1 MSFERAKF
9 EVIQKSTKKFQRI
22 TPETKNSILK
32 DIETFNFSRMID
44 ELVKNILEGKFE
56 TKDISSMMI
65 IISELHQIYEQF
77 TPKFLENLKKF
88 VEESRI
94 ETSKGFKNEEE
105 EEKKMNRRKA
115 LTSLA
120 IETYLYGIDNS
131 FNNSIKFIFSSLVSP
146 KNTKEQ
152 FFTEFPMLV
161 FIMKTYGFFLFK
173 IKSKK
178 FKEYIEKNN
187 LEKEFEIETPHDE
200 KINKFFA
207 DKLNEFYTKK
217 ILVYL
222 EQEHTTLNE
231 LEQSNFESAGIA
243 SNLRSTSNQSNP
255 SPKNNSNNPNSSN
268 ENNNGE
274 NTNKEVPVDI
284 NKYTKIRNNYL
295 KYIDYINKFANTMNF
310 EVPELASEKT
320 LRYEHQ
326 KKAETR
332 SEKINKYDPFSDE
345 KEYKFYTVPISTKVY
360 APCNTNP
367 DDGYGYPKKL
377 DD

>member
-22 TPETKNSILK
+22 TQETKNSILK

-56 TKDISSMMI
+56 TKDINAMMI
-65 IISELHQIYEQF
+65 VISELHQIYDQF
-77 TPKFLENLKKF
+77 TPKFLENLKKLLI
-88 VEESRI
+88 EARN
-94 ETSKGFKNEEE
+94 ETSKGFKNDEKK
-105 EEKKMNRRKA
+105 EKKMNRRKS

-187 LEKEFEIETPHDE
+187 IEKEFEIETPHNDS
-200 KINKFFA
+200 INKFFQ
-207 DKLNEFYTKK
+207 DNLSEFYTKK
-217 ILVYL
+217 Y
-222 EQEHTTLNE
+222 
-231 LEQSNFESAGIA
+231 
-243 SNLRSTSNQSNP
+243 
-255 SPKNNSNNPNSSN
+255 
-268 ENNNGE
+268 
-274 NTNKEVPVDI
+274 
-284 NKYTKIRNNYL
+284 
-295 KYIDYINKFANTMNF
+295 
-310 EVPELASEKT
+310 
-320 LRYEHQ
+320 
-326 KKAETR
+326 
-332 SEKINKYDPFSDE
+332 
-345 KEYKFYTVPISTKVY
+345 
-360 APCNTNP
+360 
-367 DDGYGYPKKL
+367 
-377 DD
+377 